1 MNRNNLV
8 VILTGNCFIL
18 AFNMLYDFLVLEKK
32 EYHSFILWN
41 MIFYLILF
49 VGNLYIFLQ
58 VNGNILDLFIGTIF
72 GWILAKLYQNL
83 IKEEKFFL
91 LNIMNII
98 FMFLTIWF
106 AYIFL

>member
-49 VGNLYIFLQ
+49 VGNLYIFL
-58 VNGNILDLFIGTIF
+58 
-72 GWILAKLYQNL
+72 
-83 IKEEKFFL
+83 

>member
-41 MIFYLILF
+41 IIFYLILF
-49 VGNLYIFLQ
+49 VGNL
-58 VNGNILDLFIGTIF
+58 
-72 GWILAKLYQNL
+72 
-83 IKEEKFFL
+83 
-91 LNIMNII
+91 
-98 FMFLTIWF
+98 
-106 AYIFL
+106 

>member
-18 AFNMLYDFLVLEKK
+18 AFNMLYDFLVSEKK

-72 GWILAKLYQNL
+72 GWILTKLYQNL